1 MSRSTRYPMHTITGQ
16 IDKDKAHRAVRKH
29 VRQTLQTMDLDDP
42 PILDIEG
49 NTRTLGHEEWGT
61 KFGWDPSEILTEEE
75 NEDRKRCMRK

>member
-1 MSRSTRYPMHTITGQ
+1 MSRSKRYPMCTITGQ

-29 VRQTLQTMDLDDP
+29 IKQTLQVMDLDDP

-49 NTRTLGHEEWGT
+49 DTRTLGHEEWGT

-75 NEDRKRCMRK
+75 NEERKRCMRK

>member
-1 MSRSTRYPMHTITGQ
+1 MSRSKRYPMCTITGQ
-16 IDKDKAHRAVRKH
+16 IDKDKVHRAVRKH
-29 VRQTLQTMDLDDP
+29 IKQTLQVMDLDDP

-49 NTRTLGHEEWGT
+49 DTRTLGHEEWGT